1 MFVKPNPDRKVGKQ
15 PLKVYDPVHRDYLPE
30 TGRKV
35 ADNAYWMRRL
45 QVQDVVLIDELP
57 PAKTGKAK
65 AAGRKTKAE
74 PQENNETAESQET
87 NETPTDENKE

>member
-15 PLKVYDPVHRDYLPE
+15 SLKVYDPVHRDYLPE

-45 QVQDVVLIDELP
+45 QVQDVVLIDEP
-57 PAKTGKAK
+57 TEPKAK
-65 AAGRKTKAE
+65 AGNKSGGRKASTKKDVE
-74 PQENNETAESQET
+74 ETTTE
-87 NETPTDENKE
+87 ENKE